1 MLSFTK
7 EAVTGVTPTASLL
20 SSAISAAPPPRQGP
34 LSPPLGPR
42 GGRSESSASS
52 ALCGVTSQRQVFTV
66 AQVLTAVLAEAHP
79 VAAAAAAAVGGG
91 GGSTDPAALRAAAGL
106 LDSGAFDLRVAEDDH
121 DPASFTVDPDFP
133 PIDAR

>member
-20 SSAISAAPPPRQGP
+20 SSTISAAPPPRQSP
-34 LSPPLGPR
+34 LLGPR

-79 VAAAAAAAVGGG
+79 AAAAAAAAAGGGG
-91 GGSTDPAALRAAAGL
+91 GGSTDPAALRAAAAL